1 MFSWFYKSFLI
12 FKLFICSCFVFPDFI
27 ELSMSYKMSHIFLK
41 TIALT
46 YFLVTCRSIFLWGL
60 LAVCHFGDVNFPYFS
75 TFLIASDDVSVLK
88 VTVTFSSLFQLTLL
102 GKDFHLKLAVR
113 VLGGW
118 DVISLFSGVHDCII
132 SLHLHQHRST
142 SVQTA
147 WVFCDQ
153 S

>member
-60 LAVCHFGDVNFPYFS
+60 LAVCHFGDVNFLCFS
-75 TFLIASDDVSVLK
+75 TFLIAFDDVFVLE
-88 VTVTFSSLFQLTLL
+88 VIVTFSSLSELNFFW
-102 GKDFHLKLAVR
+102 GKIF
-113 VLGGW
+113 
-118 DVISLFSGVHDCII
+118 
-132 SLHLHQHRST
+132 T
-142 SVQTA
+142 SS
-147 WVFCDQ
+147 WL
-153 S
+153 